1 MLSMSTRAFIS
12 QLWVAGMLL
21 QAVLAGVLVAKK
33 AWKKFPVF
41 TAYSAFSLATG
52 LGLYSLRTMK
62 PLYMKVFWFAEIVG
76 LLLGFAVIY
85 EIFSVLLKS
94 YPALRTLARSAFQ
107 WAALALV
114 LLGCIVLYSQ
124 PSADR
129 NPIMSSM
136 LVVEEATRTI
146 EVGLLLFLFLF
157 ASAFGLHWRQYVF
170 GVALGFGVFIS
181 VELIAITM
189 RLYLGFTPGAFSL
202 ARMLAFDVS
211 LLMWLGYLLA
221 PESKTQRMDV
231 PKLSQLEQW
240 NQALMEL
247 IHQ

>member
-12 QLWVAGMLL
+12 QLWIAGMLL
-21 QAVLAGVLVAKK
+21 QAVLAVVLVAKR

-107 WAALALV
+107 WAAVALV

-136 LVVEEATRTI
+136 LVVGEATRTI
-146 EVGLLLFLFLF
+146 EVGLLLFLFLL
-157 ASAFGLHWRQYVF
+157 ALPLPLGQLLRILPVLTAQAAFLQVQVF
-170 GVALGFGVFIS
+170 EVLGF
-181 VELIAITM
+181 
-189 RLYLGFTPGAFSL
+189 R
-202 ARMLAFDVS
+202 
-211 LLMWLGYLLA
+211 
-221 PESKTQRMDV
+221 
-231 PKLSQLEQW
+231 
-240 NQALMEL
+240 
-247 IHQ
+247 H